1 MSEFSGL
8 FTADPPKVTWFN
20 RVKKLA
26 PPAIVGV
33 FFVLIGYTKFDG
45 DPKGMW
51 YQTFQQIG
59 LGQWFRVL
67 TGVMQVTGGVMM
79 YIPKTLVVGAALVT
93 ATMLG
98 AAVVDLF
105 VLGQPFFIVPFFL
118 AVVVVTVA
126 MLCRD

>member
-1 MSEFSGL
+1 MPGL
-8 FTADPPKVTWFN
+8 FTAEPPKITWVD
-20 RVKKLA
+20 RVKRIV
-26 PPAIVGV
+26 PPALIGV

-51 YQTFQQIG
+51 YQTFEQIG
-59 LGQWFRVL
+59 LGQWFRVF
-67 TGVMQVTGGVMM
+67 TGAMQVAGGLMM
-79 YIPKTLVVGAALVT
+79 CVPKTMVVGAALVA

-98 AAVVDLF
+98 AVVVDLF
-105 VLGQPFFIVPFFL
+105 VLGQPVFIVPFFL

>member
-79 YIPKTLVVGAALVT
+79 CIPKTLVVGSALVT
-93 ATMLG
+93 ETMLG